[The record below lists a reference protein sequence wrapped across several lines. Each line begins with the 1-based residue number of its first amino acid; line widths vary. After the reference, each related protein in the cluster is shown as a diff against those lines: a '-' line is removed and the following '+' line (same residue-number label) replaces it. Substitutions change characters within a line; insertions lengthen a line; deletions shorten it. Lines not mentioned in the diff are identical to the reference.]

1 MRHELGRLLGQARAP
16 QIAREEPGDPAA
28 DADGEQRR
36 RDDRAGPRDGHGRA
50 GRAGRPAGPGGPMG
64 AIVPGELTAA
74 NVAGVSSPVNRDHAP
89 CHPSGVSGHH
99 SIDGGRGAPAGQI
112 P

>member
-1 MRHELGRLLGQARAP
+1 
-16 QIAREEPGDPAA
+16 
-28 DADGEQRR
+28 
-36 RDDRAGPRDGHGRA
+36 
-50 GRAGRPAGPGGPMG
+50 MG
-64 AIVPGELTAA
+64 AIEAGEPAAANVAGEPAAANVAGELTAA